1 MKISLDDEEIVPE
14 IYSLHLSELASLIY
28 FLNDYTDKL
37 KEAKCAKEEI
47 KEVERIKEKLNDM
60 WKLHVRIEWN
70 IRRDFYV
77 NYINTLFEICN

>member
-14 IYSLHLSELASLIY
+14 IYSLYLSELASLIY

-37 KEAKCAKEEI
+37 KEAKCTKEEI

-60 WKLHVRIEWN
+60 WKLHVRIK
-70 IRRDFYV
+70 
-77 NYINTLFEICN
+77 

>member
-1 MKISLDDEEIVPE
+1 MKISIDDEEIVPE

-37 KEAKCAKEEI
+37 KKAKSAKEEI

-60 WKLHVRIEWN
+60 WKLHVRIE
-70 IRRDFYV
+70 
-77 NYINTLFEICN
+77 